1 MTDISIFSNSTG
13 LPGFSTTSATSPQQ
27 CGLFASSK
35 ARCHLSLKCIKED
48 AFVLTIAPANHERHF
63 GKPSTSAPQK
73 AQKKRAPHTTRSNM
87 LKAPSRKD
95 RNLPIRDPDFALNLA
110 RAVAQMGKVNSR
122 IEALTLKLSKNAN
135 SSPASTPSNTR
146 SSENQLANTL
156 LEAFDISEEDDDVE
170 QTALR
175 EQDEREAAVERA
187 KQRAVAREKA
197 RLRFADM
204 YRRFVQRRYPLT
216 WELVLRQEC
225 RE

>member
-1 MTDISIFSNSTG
+1 
-13 LPGFSTTSATSPQQ
+13 
-27 CGLFASSK
+27 
-35 ARCHLSLKCIKED
+35 
-48 AFVLTIAPANHERHF
+48 
-63 GKPSTSAPQK
+63 
-73 AQKKRAPHTTRSNM
+73 
-87 LKAPSRKD
+87 
-95 RNLPIRDPDFALNLA
+95 
-110 RAVAQMGKVNSR
+110 MGKVNSR

-135 SSPASTPSNTR
+135 SSPASTPSNGR

-156 LEAFDISEEDDDVE
+156 LEAFDISEEEDDVAA

-225 RE
+225 LE

>member
-1 MTDISIFSNSTG
+1 
-13 LPGFSTTSATSPQQ
+13 
-27 CGLFASSK
+27 
-35 ARCHLSLKCIKED
+35 
-48 AFVLTIAPANHERHF
+48 
-63 GKPSTSAPQK
+63 
-73 AQKKRAPHTTRSNM
+73 M
-87 LKAPSRKD
+87 LKAPSRKA
-95 RNLPIRDPDFALNLA
+95 RNQPIRDPNFALNLA

-135 SSPASTPSNTR
+135 SSPASTPSNGR

-156 LEAFDISEEDDDVE
+156 LEAFDISEEEDDVAA

-225 RE
+225 LE